1 MTDDLGHHGP
11 KGRDRR
17 TGGSAVSGQGKVHAW
32 DVGNVSHCGI
42 SLAGLHS
49 STRWAAVTCGNCKRI
64 MGRPNARPPSP
75 SPDQVLAERGAVWM
89 TYAQVISRTPNPPLH
104 VSTWDQVW
112 NRTARER
119 LIDRAV
125 RNVAAQCGLILAAKG
140 EPVAVGPQAF
150 RAYRAEFAR
159 LNAEERG

>member
-1 MTDDLGHHGP
+1 M
-11 KGRDRR
+11 
-17 TGGSAVSGQGKVHAW
+17 SGQVTHHPIW
-32 DVGNVSHCGI
+32 EIDRWTTLCHQGI
-42 SLAGLHS
+42 PTAHR
-49 STRWAAVTCGNCKRI
+49 TPHTVTCGNCKRI
-64 MGRPNARPPSP
+64 MGSRNARPPSP

-125 RNVAAQCGLILAAKG
+125 RSWHESV
-140 EPVAVGPQAF
+140 VGSPRLLGCCCWNESDRHWMAEKY
-150 RAYRAEFAR
+150 AHAIRAEFAR
-159 LNAEERG
+159 LSQETAQ